1 MHDGA
6 APRPGAVPSLRTIT
20 SVTPDV
26 GRADLAQRRG
36 ERALEAD
43 RRLRQLFSAAVPSG
57 GSDPREGPGLAL
69 VAVGGYG
76 RSELSPFSDLDVVL
90 LHDPSIEESLVR
102 EVAEAIWYPL
112 WDDGVALDHSVRDTL
127 HMREAAVADHRAA
140 MGMLDARTV
149 AGDAGL
155 VLALRSQ
162 VLADWRRDARSRVEE
177 VRQARNTRIDRA
189 GWLAHAA
196 VPDLKESGGGLRDS
210 VILRALVA
218 TWLIDVPH
226 GESESLRSE
235 LLDVRDA
242 LHETV
247 GRRVERLDAENI
259 PDVARFLGM
268 GAEELDLHT
277 RQLGRRIAHLAALSW
292 HKVDDALA
300 PAGRRTITPS
310 GPAVTPLADGV
321 GVLDGE
327 VIVTA
332 RADPSTDPEVALRAA
347 AAAAREGLPLSP
359 GSASR
364 LARQMGELPDPWSAS
379 ASRLMVD
386 LLSAGP
392 GLVPVWDELDFAGV
406 IDRLL
411 PEWGPIRLR
420 GSSSPVHRFT
430 VDRHSLET
438 CVHAAQ
444 VKRDVSRPDLLA
456 VAALVHDIGK
466 GADGDHSEV
475 GEPMAVRIAQRWGFS
490 AEDAAVVGRLVRW
503 HLLLPTIATRRDIE
517 DPSTAANV
525 AEIVVNGDFLDLLAA
540 LTASD
545 AQATSPAA
553 WSTWRQGLTDGLV
566 EKVRQVLDDSVSTL
580 SPEDYEGWPATVPIP
595 AYGAMGPADFTLTV
609 ETHQG
614 GSLLTIVTSDR
625 PGVMADMA
633 GGLALAGLAIR
644 SARTVTLGDAAVSLL
659 EVSRPD
665 VDAARLTERL
675 RPAIAGE
682 VDLAGRLELTSI
694 TDAPD
699 ARVRLLDRLSETATL
714 LEVRAQDRRGLVW
727 TVCNQIAAL
736 NLSIRSAH
744 MSTYGEEVR
753 DVFYVVDADGR
764 PLGDTAASTLRDN
777 LAAALA

>member
-1 MHDGA
+1 VTSDVD
-6 APRPGAVPSLRTIT
+6 RAV
-20 SVTPDV
+20 
-26 GRADLAQRRG
+26 LAQRRSD
-36 ERALEAD
+36 RALDAD
-43 RRLRQLFSAAVPSG
+43 RRLRRLFSAAVPAAG
-57 GSDPREGPGLAL
+57 GDPREGPGYAL

-90 LHDPSIEESLVR
+90 LHDPAIAEADVR

-112 WDDGVALDHSVRDTL
+112 WDDGVALDHSVRDTVQ
-127 HMREAAVADHRAA
+127 MRSAAATDHRAA

-162 VLADWRRDARSRVEE
+162 VLADWRRDARTRVAE
-177 VRQARNTRIDRA
+177 VREARNVRIERA

-226 GESESLRSE
+226 GESEALRSA

-247 GRRVERLDAENI
+247 GRRVERLDADNI

-292 HKVDDALA
+292 RKVDDALA
-300 PAGRRTITPS
+300 PARRRAITPT
-310 GPAVTPLADGV
+310 GPAIVPLAEGV
-321 GVLDGE
+321 GELDGE
-327 VIVTA
+327 VIVTGK
-332 RADPSTDPEVALRAA
+332 ADPSTDPEVALRAA
-347 AAAAREGLPLSP
+347 AAAARAGLPLSA

-364 LARQMGELPDPWSAS
+364 LAQSMGELPDPWSPS
-379 ASRLMVD
+379 SSRLMVD
-386 LLSAGP
+386 LLTAGP

-406 IDRLL
+406 VDSLL
-411 PEWGPIRLR
+411 PEWGAIRLR

-430 VDRHSLET
+430 VDRHSLEA
-438 CVHAAQ
+438 CVHAAA

-456 VAALVHDIGK
+456 VAALLHDIGK
-466 GADGDHSEV
+466 GVGGDHSEV
-475 GEPMAVRIAQRWGFS
+475 GEPMAARIAQRWGFGP
-490 AEDAAVVGRLVRW
+490 EDAAVVGRLVRW

-525 AEIVVNGDFLDLLAA
+525 AEVVGTEDFLDLLAA

-545 AQATSPAA
+545 AQATSAAA
-553 WSTWRQGLTDGLV
+553 WSPWRRGLVDGLV
-566 EKVRQVLDDSVSTL
+566 EKVRHVLDDTVKTP
-580 SPEDYEGWPATVPIP
+580 SPEDYEGWPVGVPIP
-595 AYGAMGPADFTLTV
+595 GHGAMGPADFTLTV
-609 ETHQG
+609 EPHQG
-614 GSLLTIVTSDR
+614 GSLITIVTVDR
-625 PGVMADMA
+625 PGVMTDIA

-644 SARTVTLGDAAVSLL
+644 SARTVTRGDAAVSLL

-665 VDAARLTERL
+665 VDPARLSDRL
-675 RPAIAGE
+675 RPAMAGE
-682 VDLAGRLELTSI
+682 LDLAGRLELTSI
-694 TDAPD
+694 PDAPD
-699 ARVRLLDRLSETATL
+699 ARVRLLDQLSETATL
-714 LEVRAQDRRGLVW
+714 VEVRAQDRRGLVW
-727 TVCNQIAAL
+727 TVCNQISSL
-736 NLSIRSAH
+736 GLSIRSAH

-753 DVFYVVDADGR
+753 DVFYVVDGDGQ
-764 PLGDTAASTLRDN
+764 PLDDGAATTLRDN